1 MLHSLP
7 HLTHHHSQKGAP
19 LLGDIAGP
27 GSLRAPELPLGYIV
41 SPVSPTHELG
51 IVPAWLRARPG
62 AFETTSGD
70 LGREDRNPGELGPGG

>member
-27 GSLRAPELPLGYIV
+27 GSLRAPELPLGYN
-41 SPVSPTHELG
+41 VSPTHELR
-51 IVPAWLRARPG
+51 IVPAWLRARRG

-70 LGREDRNPGELGPGG
+70 LGREDRNPRELGPGG